1 MDQKAQSTPDRV
13 YKELQPYF
21 EWNEDETSATLVL
34 MLPGICLTS
43 LTSNLFEFFR
53 SHNLFATSLYVYKII
68 SYTNTF
74 FFERTNTYFRI
85 LINRKYK
92 ILDISGQ

>member
-13 YKELQPYF
+13 YKELQPYS

-43 LTSNLFEFFR
+43 DFIIFLTQLCM
-53 SHNLFATSLYVYKII
+53 YKII
-68 SYTNTF
+68 SYIIF
-74 FFERTNTYFRI
+74 
-85 LINRKYK
+85 L
-92 ILDISGQ
+92 

>member
-53 SHNLFATSLYVYKII
+53 SHNLFAPTLYVYKII
-68 SYTNTF
+68 SY
-74 FFERTNTYFRI
+74 TNTYFRI